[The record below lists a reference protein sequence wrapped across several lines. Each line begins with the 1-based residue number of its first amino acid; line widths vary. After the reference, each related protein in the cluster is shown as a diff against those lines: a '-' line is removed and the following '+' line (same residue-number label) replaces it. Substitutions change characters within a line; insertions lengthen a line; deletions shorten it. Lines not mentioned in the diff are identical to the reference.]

1 MKKRNLFVMLAAAVI
16 CCAAMALVDGVIR
29 PSYWAKSAVK
39 AALFLGVPLLLSLW
53 DKEIDLKGL
62 FRPRKKGL
70 LTALG
75 LGLGVYAVILGGY
88 FALRGVFDFSRIAG
102 SLSRNAGVSR
112 DNFLFIS
119 LYISFANS
127 LLEELFFRGF
137 LFLNLHRSA
146 GRGFAYGA
154 SSLLFSLYHVAMM
167 VGWFGPLLFSLIL
180 IGLVIG
186 GMIFNFLN
194 EEDGNIYPS
203 WLVHMFANFAINT
216 IGFMLMA

>member
-1 MKKRNLFVMLAAAVI
+1 MKKRTLFVMLAAAVL
-16 CCAAMALVDGVIR
+16 CCAAMAVVDGFIR

-39 AALFLGVPLLLSLW
+39 AALFLGVPALLSLW
-53 DKEIDLKGL
+53 EREIDLKGL

-88 FALRGVFDFSRIAG
+88 FAFRGVFDFSQIAG
-102 SLSRNAGVSR
+102 NLSQNAGVHKE
-112 DNFLFIS
+112 NFLFVS
-119 LYISFANS
+119 LYISFVNS

-137 LFLNLHRSA
+137 LFLNLKHGT
-146 GRGFAYGA
+146 GRGAAYLV

-167 VGWFGPLLFSLIL
+167 VGWFGPLLFALIL
-180 IGLVIG
+180 VGLVIG
-186 GMIFNFLN
+186 GGIFNFLN
-194 EEDGNIYPS
+194 EKEQNIYPS

-216 IGFMLMA
+216 IGFILMA

>member
-1 MKKRNLFVMLAAAVI
+1 MKKRTLFVMLAAAVL
-16 CCAAMALVDGVIR
+16 CCAAMAVVDGFIR

-39 AALFLGVPLLLSLW
+39 AALFLGVPVLLSFW
-53 DKEIDLKGL
+53 EREIDLKGL

-88 FALRGVFDFSRIAG
+88 FAFRGVFDFSQIAG
-102 SLSRNAGVSR
+102 NLSQNAGVHKE
-112 DNFLFIS
+112 NFLFVS
-119 LYISFANS
+119 LYISFVNS

-137 LFLNLHRSA
+137 LFLNLKHST
-146 GRGFAYGA
+146 GRGVAYLV

-167 VGWFGPLLFSLIL
+167 VGWFGPLLFALIL
-180 IGLVIG
+180 VGLVIG
-186 GMIFNFLN
+186 GGIFNFLN
-194 EEDGNIYPS
+194 EKEQNIYPS

-216 IGFMLMA
+216 IGFILMA